1 MRPVDMWKPE
11 TVFVET
17 GLRDGVLASALA
29 AQDLHNYLGLSSVP
43 ERVRQ
48 VQSQHPQLAD
58 RITEAPWRHTVAQN
72 NAQVLILSG
81 WTALYVWRYRA
92 VRHAQFVGWNAGIS
106 PAALLATLG
115 WLVYLMFRR
124 YDRPELVTCTAPD
137 GRKRHLLVARVRK
150 VRPRKG
156 ARHFIP
162 HALGISGLFREFEK
176 AGVSY
181 AVLRWFDKLP
191 QVDPGEDLDVLVDD
205 EALDRVLE
213 ILNAQ
218 PGIQPSDVYTPS
230 GLPKSDYRNTPY
242 YPPEMARRLLE
253 RTVWNKGIC
262 RVPSAIDHFHSL
274 AYHAV
279 YHKGKQSGVPSRNG
293 VVQSIV
299 KPDHDYPGILN
310 DMARKLGATVE
321 ITLEGLHEYLS
332 KVGWA
337 PQPDM
342 LTRLAANA
350 PKNRWLQHL
359 AAQLHPEAQ
368 DAGLAV
374 FCIRQKVVERGFTD
388 RIIAMLKEGGWQV
401 LAEKRLTDEEINYT
415 AKRTR
420 GGNWGKGFWKTS
432 SGPPAVIVVAYD
444 QNPIKPTRSQLK
456 KYPQVTNARLFI
468 KERIRA
474 TVNAELPPEEE
485 CNALHSTDYGGEAW
499 YFIDVYMPEQLQAI
513 REQVACLSAAE
524 QAPQT
529 LRRAA

>member
-1 MRPVDMWKPE
+1 MRPADIWKPD

-17 GLRDGVLASALA
+17 GLRDGLIAGALA
-29 AQDLHNYLGLSSVP
+29 EQGLHQYLGLSSVAERV
-43 ERVRQ
+43 ERVRRR
-48 VQSQHPQLAD
+48 HPELAD
-58 RITEAPWRHTVAQN
+58 RVTQAPWRHTVAQN

-92 VRHAQFVGWNAGIS
+92 VRHAQQVAWSAGFS
-106 PAALLATLG
+106 PAALLAMLG
-115 WLVYLMFRR
+115 WLVYLGFRR
-124 YDRPELVTCTAPD
+124 YTRPELVTCTAPN
-137 GRKRHLLVARVRK
+137 GKQRHLLVTRVRK

-162 HALGISGLFREFEK
+162 HALGVTGLFKSFEK
-176 AGVSY
+176 AKVSY
-181 AVLRWFDKLP
+181 AVLRWFDRLP

-205 EALDRVLE
+205 EALDRVLN
-213 ILNAQ
+213 IMNRQ

-279 YHKGKQSGVPSRNG
+279 YHKGKQSGVPSRNS
-293 VVQSIV
+293 VVQSLE
-299 KPDHDYPGILN
+299 KPDHDYPGILQ
-310 DMARKLGATVE
+310 DMARKLGAEVE
-321 ITLEGLHEYLS
+321 VTLEGLHEYLTR
-332 KVGWA
+332 VGWA

-359 AAQLHPEAQ
+359 AAQLHPEDQ

-374 FCIRQKVVERGFTD
+374 FCIRQKVVERGFAD
-388 RIIAMLKEGGWQV
+388 RIVTMLQDGGWQV
-401 LAEKRLTDEEINYT
+401 LAVKRLTDEEIAYT

-444 QNPIKPTRSQLK
+444 QQPIKPTRTQLK
-456 KYPQVTNARLFI
+456 KYPQVANARLFV
-468 KERIRA
+468 KEPIRA
-474 TVNAELPPEEE
+474 AINAELPPEEE

-499 YFIDVYMPEQLQAI
+499 YFIDVYMPEQTAAI
-513 REQVACLSAAE
+513 RQQIAE
-524 QAPQT
+524 LGKGVETPL